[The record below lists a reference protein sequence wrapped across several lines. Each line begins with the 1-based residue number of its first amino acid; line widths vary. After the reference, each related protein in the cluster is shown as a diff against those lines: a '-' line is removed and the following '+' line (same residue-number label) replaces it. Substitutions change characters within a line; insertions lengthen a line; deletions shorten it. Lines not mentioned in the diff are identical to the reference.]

1 MSETPNAAADQGELS
16 LHSLV
21 DAGELP
27 EAVTARLESTP
38 EQMIAAVV
46 GALPASRDTISV
58 TESDERWPG
67 LFDSFA
73 AELKRV
79 LGEAALHIDHVG
91 STAVPGLAAKP
102 IIDID
107 VTVRDSE
114 IEDDYVPALVSAGY
128 LMVIREPWWHG
139 HRMFVDGSGA
149 VNLHVWPIG
158 AAEPIRHLLFRN
170 WLRENADDRERY
182 ARMKKELSRELV
194 DEPDRYNLAKNA
206 VIDDIYA
213 RIFAERA
220 RAVESPTAKCPMPTS
235 EGFTS

>member
-1 MSETPNAAADQGELS
+1 MSETPTPSAGRGELS

-27 EAVTARLESTP
+27 DAVTMRLESTP

-46 GALPASRDTISV
+46 GVLPESRGAILV

-73 AELKRV
+73 AELTRV
-79 LGEAALHIDHVG
+79 LGERALRIDHVG
-91 STAVPGLAAKP
+91 STSVPGLAAKP

-107 VTVRDSE
+107 VTVCDSE

-139 HRMFVDGSGA
+139 HRMFVDASGT
-149 VNLHVWPIG
+149 VNLHLWPVG
-158 AAEPIRHLLFRN
+158 AAEPIRHLLFRD
-170 WLRENADDRERY
+170 WLRENVDDRDRY
-182 ARMKKELSRELV
+182 ARMKKELSHELEA
-194 DEPDRYNLAKNA
+194 EPDRYNLAKNTI
-206 VIDDIYA
+206 IDDIYA

-220 RAVESPTAKCPMPTS
+220 RAVDSNPVK
-235 EGFTS
+235 